1 MNSAQANSP
10 PKPIRAVLVD
20 DEPLM
25 RQHLRERLMAHP
37 EIEIVGEA
45 HGVRSASDLVATVKP
60 DVVFLDVQM
69 PPDSGFD
76 LLPMLEWFDPRPV
89 LVFVTAYDKYA
100 LKAFDTHALD
110 YLTKP
115 VHPARLARTV
125 ARLKQAL
132 SVQRHAAIAKN
143 KIDSPGNEPST
154 DPLEAQDLIRL
165 QDGGYIR
172 MVEVGQIV
180 AAHVH
185 GDYTRI
191 LAGGGKAVMVKST
204 LSQWEAKLPP
214 SLFIKISR
222 RLLINHTQIKQIAP
236 LDRENTQVF
245 LNGIAEPL
253 LLSRIELRRLK
264 GVL

>member
-1 MNSAQANSP
+1 MNSAAANTS
-10 PKPIRAVLVD
+10 PKPIRVILVD

-37 EIEIVGEA
+37 EIVIVGEA
-45 HGVRSASDLVATVKP
+45 HEVRSAEYLVATVKP

-69 PPDSGFD
+69 PPDNGFD
-76 LLPMLEWFDPRPV
+76 LLPKLEWFDPPPA
-89 LVFVTAYDKYA
+89 LIFVTAYEKYA

-115 VHPARLARTV
+115 VHPARLATTI
-125 ARLKQAL
+125 ARLKQSL
-132 SVQRHAAIAKN
+132 SYQLHAANAKN
-143 KIDSPGNEPST
+143 KIDFPGDESGSA
-154 DPLEAQDLIRL
+154 PLKAQDLIRL
-165 QDGGYIR
+165 QDGRYIR

-180 AAHVH
+180 AAHVY

-191 LAGGGKAVMVKST
+191 LAGGGKPVMIKST
-204 LSQWEAKLPP
+204 LSHWERQLPS
-214 SLFIKISR
+214 SLFMKISR

-236 LDRENTQVF
+236 IDRENTQVY

-253 LLSRIELRRLK
+253 LLSRIEIRRLK